1 MKQTTTEAGIAQNPM
16 LAAAFSQPMEVTH
29 STNVRTLLP
38 KMNELPDEFDN
49 QYNKWN
55 KAVSTWFFEG
65 IRKDAFTAKE
75 GIDKDKAFK
84 HLAAVISSWDLKHE
98 HKTAGAAYLMS
109 LWFSD
114 VYVK

>member
-1 MKQTTTEAGIAQNPM
+1 MKQTTTSADMAQNHV
-16 LAAAFSQPMEVTH
+16 LAAAFSQPMEVTG

-49 QYNKWN
+49 HYNKWN

-65 IRKDAFTAKE
+65 IRKDAFTVKE

-114 VYVK
+114 VSVK